1 MRISGLILMLEFFF
15 QDNVSLLSLFQCVYT
30 VKNVSKSALLIENVC
45 VSYAG
50 KPAISNICLDVKQGE
65 VFGLMGLNGAGKTT
79 LIKSVLGL
87 RDQDEGQISILG
99 KSKCDKFSKSQLS
112 YLPEKFEPP
121 WFLTGLEFLR
131 FSLQLYNQNFDK
143 DEIIEAAQSLALDT
157 DALNRRMNTYSKG
170 MRQKL
175 GLMGTML
182 TGCSLFI
189 LDEPMSGLDP
199 LARSL
204 VKKMITDMK
213 DKDRTIFLSS
223 HILADMDE
231 ICDRVALLHDG
242 EIRYVGTA
250 SELKDKTETKN
261 LEQAFLDFIEH
272 KDVA

>member
-1 MRISGLILMLEFFF
+1 MS
-15 QDNVSLLSLFQCVYT
+15 T
-30 VKNVSKSALLIENVC
+30 PALLIENVS
-45 VSYAG
+45 VAYAG
-50 KPAISNICLDVKQGE
+50 KPAISNIDLSVASGE
-65 VFGLMGLNGAGKTT
+65 IFGLMGLNGAGKTT
-79 LIKSVLGL
+79 LIKSILGL
-87 RDQDEGQISILG
+87 RDQDSGQISILG
-99 KSKCDKFSKSQLS
+99 QEKLSPQSKAQLS

-121 WFLTGLEFLR
+121 WFLTGMEFLR
-131 FSLQLYNQNFDK
+131 FSLQLYKQPFNK
-143 DEIIEAAQSLALDT
+143 DEMIAAAQGLALDT

-204 VKKMITDMK
+204 VKKMINEMR

-242 EIRYVGTA
+242 EIRYVGTTDN
-250 SELKDKTETKN
+250 LKKQTHTEN
-261 LEQAFLDFIEH
+261 LEQAFLEFIEH
-272 KDVA
+272 QEVA